1 MAGWT
6 EAEKKFCR
14 PHFDDVAIA
23 EDCMFDRLAIDKT
36 QRTGLNGE
44 DEPFGRLQCNL
55 KMAIP
60 NTIFFQPQFRLGRAP
75 DPDRK
80 TAGD

>member
-1 MAGWT
+1 MTDDERPLTKKDLTEALAAMAGWT

-36 QRTGLNGE
+36 QRTGLNG
-44 DEPFGRLQCNL
+44 Q
-55 KMAIP
+55 
-60 NTIFFQPQFRLGRAP
+60 
-75 DPDRK
+75 
-80 TAGD
+80 